1 MRAFKVVPA
10 TYRLKG
16 MAPNFDLRVE
26 TEEDVTVI
34 GLIGDLDF
42 HTARRLREKLLEL
55 HAAGANN
62 VVLDMSSLEFIDSS
76 GLSVLVA
83 GLKRLRNSG
92 GNLTLRAVPDQTRRV
107 LEVSGLSRV
116 LSIA

>member
-1 MRAFKVVPA
+1 MTGGPMASHFDMRIEAA
-10 TYRLKG
+10 TDS
-16 MAPNFDLRVE
+16 A
-26 TEEDVTVI
+26 VI
-34 GLIGDLDF
+34 SLLGDLDF

-55 HAAGANN
+55 HGQGINN
-62 VVLDMSSLEFIDSS
+62 IVLDMASLEFIDSS

-83 GLKRLRNSG
+83 GFKRMRDSD
-92 GNLTLRAVPDQTRRV
+92 GNLTLRAVTDQTRRV

>member
-1 MRAFKVVPA
+1 
-10 TYRLKG
+10 
-16 MAPNFDLRVE
+16 MASNFDMTVSAE
-26 TEEDVTVI
+26 GDITVI
-34 GLIGDLDF
+34 GLSGDLDF

-62 VVLDMSSLEFIDSS
+62 VVLDMASLEFIDSS

-83 GLKRLRNSG
+83 GLKRLRNSD
-92 GNLTLRAVPDQTRRV
+92 GNLSLRAVPQQTRCV

>member
-1 MRAFKVVPA
+1 
-10 TYRLKG
+10 
-16 MAPNFDLRVE
+16 MASNFDMTVANE
-26 TEEDVTVI
+26 GDVTVI
-34 GLIGDLDF
+34 GLSGDLDF

-62 VVLDMSSLEFIDSS
+62 VVLDMASLDFIDSS

-83 GLKRLRNSG
+83 GLKRLKNSD
-92 GNLTLRAVPDQTRRV
+92 GNLTLRAVPQQTRRV

>member
-1 MRAFKVVPA
+1 MASSFDMTMA
-10 TYRLKG
+10 TEG
-16 MAPNFDLRVE
+16 GI
-26 TEEDVTVI
+26 TVI
-34 GLIGDLDF
+34 GLSGDLDF

-55 HAAGANN
+55 HAAGVNK
-62 VVLDMSSLEFIDSS
+62 VVLDMAFLDFIDSS

-83 GLKRLRNSG
+83 GLKRLRNSD
-92 GNLTLRAVPDQTRRV
+92 GNLTLRAVPEQTRRV

>member
-1 MRAFKVVPA
+1 
-10 TYRLKG
+10 
-16 MAPNFDLRVE
+16 MASNFDMR
-26 TEEDVTVI
+26 TSTDGTKSTI
-34 GLIGDLDF
+34 GLVGDLDF

-55 HAAGANN
+55 HAEGVTD
-62 VVLDMSSLEFIDSS
+62 VVLDLAELEFIDSS

-83 GLKRLRNSG
+83 GLKRFRSSG
-92 GNLTLRAVPDQTRRV
+92 GDLTLKSVSSQTRRV

>member
-1 MRAFKVVPA
+1 
-10 TYRLKG
+10 
-16 MAPNFDLRVE
+16 MAPNFDMQVE
-26 TEEDVTVI
+26 TDTDSAVI
-34 GLIGDLDF
+34 SLLGDLDF

-55 HAAGANN
+55 HSEGVNK
-62 VVLDMSSLEFIDSS
+62 VVLDMAALEFIDSS

-83 GLKRLRNSG
+83 GLKRLKNSD
-92 GNLTLRAVPDQTRRV
+92 GNLTLRAVPEQTRRV

>member
-1 MRAFKVVPA
+1 
-10 TYRLKG
+10 
-16 MAPNFDLRVE
+16 MASNFDMTVA
-26 TEEDVTVI
+26 TEGDSAVI
-34 GLIGDLDF
+34 DLSGDLDF

-55 HAAGANN
+55 HAAGVTK
-62 VVLDMSSLEFIDSS
+62 VVLDMASLDFIDSS

-83 GLKRLRNSG
+83 GLKRLRNSEG
-92 GNLTLRAVPDQTRRV
+92 SLSLTAVPEQTRRV

>member
-1 MRAFKVVPA
+1 M
-10 TYRLKG
+10 T
-16 MAPNFDLRVE
+16 PNFEMRPK
-26 TEEDVTVI
+26 TEGSATVI
-34 GLIGDLDF
+34 ELAGDLDF
-42 HTARRLREKLLEL
+42 HTARQLREKLLEL
-55 HAAGANN
+55 HTQGVTA
-62 VVLDMSSLEFIDSS
+62 VVLDLGELEFIDSS

-92 GNLTLRAVPDQTRRV
+92 GDLTLRSVSSQTRRV

>member
-1 MRAFKVVPA
+1 VLRCNPQPLHCGQPIPDQARATNDVQ
-10 TYRLKG
+10 
-16 MAPNFDLRVE
+16 LRY
-26 TEEDVTVI
+26 
-34 GLIGDLDF
+34 GLSGDLDF

-55 HAAGANN
+55 HAAGVNN
-62 VVLDMSSLEFIDSS
+62 VVLDMASLAFIDSS

-83 GLKRLRNSG
+83 GLKRLRNSD
-92 GNLTLRAVPDQTRRV
+92 GNLTLRAVPEQTRRV

>member
-1 MRAFKVVPA
+1 
-10 TYRLKG
+10 
-16 MAPNFDLRVE
+16 MAPNFDMQI
-26 TEEDVTVI
+26 VTDTDSAVI
-34 GLIGDLDF
+34 SLLGDLDF

-55 HAAGANN
+55 HGQGVNK
-62 VVLDMSSLEFIDSS
+62 VVLDMAALEFIDSS

-83 GLKRLRNSG
+83 GLKRLKNSD
-92 GNLTLRAVPDQTRRV
+92 GNLTLRAVPEQTRRV

>member
-1 MRAFKVVPA
+1 
-10 TYRLKG
+10 
-16 MAPNFDLRVE
+16 MAPNFDMRIKQEE
-26 TEEDVTVI
+26 TAIVI
-34 GLIGDLDF
+34 GLSGDLDF

-55 HAAGANN
+55 HAAGVNN
-62 VVLDMSSLEFIDSS
+62 VVLDMASLDFIDSS

-83 GLKRLRNSG
+83 GLKRLKNSD
-92 GNLTLRAVPDQTRRV
+92 GNLTLRAVPEQTRRV

>member
-1 MRAFKVVPA
+1 M
-10 TYRLKG
+10 TS
-16 MAPNFDLRVE
+16 NFDMNVS
-26 TEEDVTVI
+26 TESNVTVI
-34 GLIGDLDF
+34 NLSGDLDF

-55 HAAGANN
+55 HGAGVTN
-62 VVLDMSSLEFIDSS
+62 VVLDMAALEFIDSS

-83 GLKRLRNSG
+83 GLKRLRNSD
-92 GNLTLRAVPDQTRRV
+92 GNLTLRAVPEQTRRV

>member
-1 MRAFKVVPA
+1 MASNFEMTVA
-10 TYRLKG
+10 TEG
-16 MAPNFDLRVE
+16 DH
-26 TEEDVTVI
+26 TVI
-34 GLIGDLDF
+34 GLSGDLDF

-55 HAAGANN
+55 HAAGANK
-62 VVLDMSSLEFIDSS
+62 VVLDMASLDFIDSS

-83 GLKRLRNSG
+83 GLKRLRNSD
-92 GNLTLRAVPDQTRRV
+92 GNLTLRAVPEQTRRV